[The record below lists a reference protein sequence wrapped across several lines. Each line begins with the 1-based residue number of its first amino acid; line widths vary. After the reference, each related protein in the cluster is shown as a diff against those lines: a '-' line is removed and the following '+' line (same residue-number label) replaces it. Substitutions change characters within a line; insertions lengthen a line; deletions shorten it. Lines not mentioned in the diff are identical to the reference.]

1 MAGRDTM
8 AIDDILDD
16 HEQSERVLEWLRR
29 NGAGLF
35 GGVLLGLAAIGGWK
49 FWEQRQQQQYELAD
63 QYQAALDAIEASDE
77 KVASKVDALGSSV
90 YASLARLQLAAAQAD
105 AGQRDAAIATLKA
118 VSAGEPAIAS
128 IVDQRLARLLIDAEQ
143 PEAALE
149 LVADNDAPVALEI
162 RGDAQYALGDRKAAL
177 ASYTQALAK
186 LDIGSP
192 QRRLLELKLT
202 EVGGIPATTEA
213 TS

>member
-1 MAGRDTM
+1 M
-8 AIDDILDD
+8 AIDDILDE

-49 FWEQRQQQQYELAD
+49 FWEQRQQQQQYELAD
-63 QYQAALDAIEASDE
+63 QYQAALDSIEAGD
-77 KVASKVDALGSSV
+77 AQAPTKVDALGTSV

-105 AGQRDAAIATLKA
+105 AGQRDAAIAMLKA
-118 VSAGEPAIAS
+118 VSSDDPAVAS

-143 PEAALE
+143 PEAALK
-149 LVADNDAPVALEI
+149 LLADNDAPVALEI
-162 RGDAQYALGDRKAAL
+162 RGDAQYALGEREAAR
-177 ASYTQALAK
+177 ASYTKALAK

>member
-1 MAGRDTM
+1 M
-8 AIDDILDD
+8 AIDDILDE

-49 FWEQRQQQQYELAD
+49 FWEQRQQQQQYELAE
-63 QYQAALDAIEASDE
+63 QYQAALDSIGGGDE
-77 KVASKVDALGSSV
+77 QAPAKVDALGTSV

-118 VSAGEPAIAS
+118 VAAGEPAIAS

-143 PEAALE
+143 PEAALK
-149 LVADNDAPVALEI
+149 LLADNEAPVALEI
-162 RGDAQYALGDRKAAL
+162 RGDAQYALGEREAAR

-186 LDIGSP
+186 LDIASP